1 MTRKYLLNL
10 TPSLLIAAGILV
22 STYVAGLTA
31 NSGWIVLVAP
41 LLLSLVILAADVLI
55 SRLRGTP
62 SGPSPVALLSAGSI
76 LLASIIVALR
86 DPGLVRT
93 LIPVIGVT
101 SWVTLMQPNKQRKT
115 CRTV

>member
-1 MTRKYLLNL
+1 MAGKYWLNL

-22 STYVAGLTA
+22 STYVAGLITK
-31 NSGWIVLVAP
+31 SGWLVLAAP
-41 LLLSLVILAADVLI
+41 LLLSLVILATDVLI

-86 DPGLVRT
+86 DPGLVKT

-101 SWVTLMQPNKQRKT
+101 SWITLLQPNKQRKT